1 MALQH
6 NYQTQ
11 NNLGQ
16 DVTLDQSYIKV
27 TEVRATKLSAD
38 AYVDFSVEGVGEGAV
53 LQQLFRFVPSL
64 DSTHNF
70 IAQAYEHLK
79 TLPEFEDAED
89 V

>member
-16 DVTLDQSYIKV
+16 DITLTQAYIKV
-27 TEVRATKLSAD
+27 SEVRATKLSAD
-38 AYVDFSVEGVGEGAV
+38 AYVDFFIEDVDEGAV
-53 LQQLFRFVPSL
+53 LQQLFRFKPKLEGS
-64 DSTHNF
+64 NF

-79 TLPEFEDAED
+79 TLPEFADAED